1 MRGTV
6 GKGPFAVNSQLP
18 TLSPAPAHMMCMSRM
33 EKFPL
38 KGLPL
43 TPVGLPLQIKIEERR
58 KEPHVSIYS
67 WS

>member
-6 GKGPFAVNSQLP
+6 GNGPFAVNSELP
-18 TLSPAPAHMMCMSRM
+18 TLSPAHMMCMSRM

-58 KEPHVSIYS
+58 KEPQVSICS